1 MSGGESKVQCCK
13 EQDCT
18 ETWNVRPI
26 NQGNLDV
33 VKQEIARVNIN
44 ILFQQHKMTIHMD
57 ILYTEIR
64 LIIFFAA
71 KDRKLYTVSK
81 NKTWNWL
88 WIRSSIPYYKFRIK
102 LKEVGKIIR
111 PFRYDPNKIPYNYT
125 VEVTNRFKGL
135 YLLECLKNYGWR
147 FWTPY
152 RR

>member
-1 MSGGESKVQCCK
+1 MLLRKSRGQLLIAPGRMKQLGKSRNDTQLCLCLVVKVK
-13 EQDCT
+13 SSAVKDCT

-44 ILFQQHKMTIHMD
+44 ILFQQHKMTLHMD

-81 NKTWNWL
+81 NKTWN
-88 WIRSSIPYYKFRIK
+88 
-102 LKEVGKIIR
+102 
-111 PFRYDPNKIPYNYT
+111 
-125 VEVTNRFKGL
+125 
-135 YLLECLKNYGWR
+135 
-147 FWTPY
+147 
-152 RR
+152 